1 MNSYSKKT
9 APLLLAAFFVLAI
22 SFFPQFQRGTT
33 GVAEASLWD
42 TIIGIVAINPLH
54 VSISVPAE
62 AELGRNFKA
71 QIIVE
76 NRGDERISEAGVQI
90 FISKGLVL
98 VNKNAVKKVGTI
110 RGSSTK
116 NIFWQV
122 KGTEA
127 GNFSISVSA
136 SAVVRGDVVTAQGN
150 TALGVIIEK
159 SPPPRPKLSLFQRF
173 LGFFSRWF

>member
-1 MNSYSKKT
+1 MNSHLKKI
-9 APLLLAAFFVLAI
+9 ASFLVAAFFVLAI

-71 QIIVE
+71 QVIVE
-76 NRGDERISEAGVQI
+76 NRGDERISEVGVQI

-98 VNKNAVKKVGTI
+98 VNKNAIKEVRTV
-110 RGSSTK
+110 RGNGTK
-116 NIFWQV
+116 NISWQV

-127 GNFSISVSA
+127 GKFSISVSA

-150 TALGVIIEK
+150 TALIAIIEK
-159 SPPPRPKLSLFQRF
+159 SPAPRLKPNLLQKF

>member
-9 APLLLAAFFVLAI
+9 ASLLLAAFFVLAI
-22 SFFPQFQRGTT
+22 SFFPQFQRGTI
-33 GVAEASLWD
+33 GIAEASFWD
-42 TIIGIVAINPLH
+42 TIIGLVAINPLH

-76 NRGDERISEAGVQI
+76 NRGDERISEVGVEI
-90 FISKGLVL
+90 LTSKGLVL
-98 VNKNAVKKVGTI
+98 VNKSAVKEVGTV
-110 RGSSTK
+110 RGNGTK
-116 NIFWQV
+116 NISWQV

-127 GNFSISVSA
+127 GNFSITVSA

-150 TALGVIIEK
+150 TALIAIIEK
-159 SPPPRPKLSLFQRF
+159 SPPPRLKPNLLQRF